1 MTILYKSV
9 RNVTPPNSDA
19 TLYTVPANTEAY
31 LLGISLSNGTTAT
44 TTTNANSIGTLDM
57 KLGGFYLFIKLRV
70 PYMSTH
76 EVLNGQKI
84 MLTAG
89 ETIITKGNDIPQFAN
104 RLALCVS
111 LMEVS

>member
-9 RNVTPPNSDA
+9 RNNFIANSDA
-19 TLYTVPANTEAY
+19 TLYTVPSNTVTY
-31 LLGISLSNGTTAT
+31 LLGILLSNPTGITFSNPNT
-44 TTTNANSIGTLDM
+44 IGTLSM
-57 KLGGFYLFIKLRV
+57 KLGGFFLFSKMRIPHL
-70 PYMSTH
+70 SSH

-89 ETIITKGNDIPQFAN
+89 ETIITSGNDIPQFAN
-104 RLALCVS
+104 RLDLAVS